1 MRCGC
6 TFASRPR
13 RAPSHVRASCTASS
27 SMGAPSA
34 PTLSARRSSGRYRPS
49 RALCESA
56 LRGGGR
62 RPRLRSV
69 VGRHCPGCIH
79 IAHCLQSFAPARVCR
94 RVGDLNRV
102 RALQGLSAESCQL
115 SSRSFTASS
124 YTRACH
130 RHVCVKCLPVSPHT
144 APQHQTASIRCSL
157 PVLLSCPQAGRQRG
171 RCVAMWPRR
180 KCMYGFFSLKRSRTT
195 DTETHLHVRSVGGRG
210 GGSTNRGRYAL
221 SPINTPIDPR

>member
-79 IAHCLQSFAPARVCR
+79 FAHCLQSFAPARVCR

-124 YTRACH
+124 YTRACVCFPTH
-130 RHVCVKCLPVSPHT
+130 RARTPN
-144 APQHQTASIRCSL
+144 TASLRCSL

-180 KCMYGFFSLKRSRTT
+180 KCMYGFFSLKRVGLRTRRRT
-195 DTETHLHVRSVGGRG
+195 CT
-210 GGSTNRGRYAL
+210 
-221 SPINTPIDPR
+221 

>member
-1 MRCGC
+1 M
-6 TFASRPR
+6 
-13 RAPSHVRASCTASS
+13 RASCTASS

-79 IAHCLQSFAPARVCR
+79 FAHCLQSFAPARVCR

-124 YTRACH
+124 YTRAC
-130 RHVCVKCLPVSPHT
+130 VCFSPHT
-144 APQHQTASIRCSL
+144 ARPTPNRITTMFAAGATLVS
-157 PVLLSCPQAGRQRG
+157 PGRQAARQVRG
-171 RCVAMWPRR
+171 HVATSQV
-180 KCMYGFFSLKRSRTT
+180 Y
-195 DTETHLHVRSVGGRG
+195 VR
-210 GGSTNRGRYAL
+210 L
-221 SPINTPIDPR
+221 L